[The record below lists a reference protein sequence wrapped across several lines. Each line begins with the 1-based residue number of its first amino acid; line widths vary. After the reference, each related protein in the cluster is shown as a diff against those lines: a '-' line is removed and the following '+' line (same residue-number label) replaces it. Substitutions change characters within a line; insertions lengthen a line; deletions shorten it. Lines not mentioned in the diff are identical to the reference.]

1 VRALKRRLKESLP
14 AAKRVAL
21 DAALRKEWLLGARRA
36 QIVLVVVVAV
46 GLLLF
51 PPLRDWLA
59 ELLFSEES
67 GRWFRRRQRLS
78 DTGELFV
85 SATSFLYW
93 FAGLGAALLA
103 LLDHAPEVLE
113 RRQPLRMADPAAKAM
128 GAPADSAPEAVPLGV
143 QATMAADAIGPTGTL
158 GAPVS
163 APAVGPTGTLG
174 AQSSASA
181 PAASAPNAGPT
192 GTLGG
197 PPASPAPGMPDAG
210 RYVVET
216 ELGRGG
222 MGVVFRAVDSV
233 LERTVALKQLPRHL
247 VGNPVLAERF
257 RTEAKVLARLTHPGI
272 VQVFD
277 LVENDQ
283 GMFMAM
289 ELVHGGSLDGVL
301 EDRGALPVAEVA
313 RLGAVMAEALAYAH
327 AQGVVHRD
335 FKPGNVL
342 LADDGTPKIT
352 DFGLAKIAREGPK
365 LTQEGAVLGSPAY
378 MSPEQAAGGVAEEA
392 ADIYSFGVTLYE
404 MATGRCPFEGESIA
418 SVLSAHITQ
427 PPPDPA
433 TFADIPAPLS
443 ELLLQMLAKTPES
456 RTDLP
461 TIATTLRS
469 L

>member
-1 VRALKRRLKESLP
+1 MSRVRALKRRLKESLP
-14 AAKRVAL
+14 AAKRVAQ
-21 DAALRKEWLLGARRA
+21 DGGLRKEWLLGARRA
-36 QIVLVVVVAV
+36 QTIFVVVVVV
-46 GLLLF
+46 GLFLF
-51 PPLRDWLA
+51 PPARDWLA
-59 ELLFSEES
+59 ELLFSEDS

-78 DTGELFV
+78 DLGELFV
-85 SATSFLYW
+85 SAVSFLYW
-93 FAGLGAALLA
+93 FGGLGAAVLT
-103 LLDHAPEVLE
+103 LLDDAPKVLE
-113 RRQPLRMADPAAKAM
+113 RRKPLRMADPVGQTMAAQPV
-128 GAPADSAPEAVPLGV
+128 GNAPPDASPMAV
-143 QATMAADAIGPTGTL
+143 QATMAAEAGMGPTGTL
-158 GAPVS
+158 AAESSSAAPVDD
-163 APAVGPTGTLG
+163 APTVAE
-174 AQSSASA
+174 
-181 PAASAPNAGPT
+181 
-192 GTLGG
+192 
-197 PPASPAPGMPDAG
+197 PAPHMPDAG
-210 RYVVET
+210 RYRIQS

-222 MGVVFRAVDSV
+222 MGVVFHAIDSV
-233 LERTVALKQLPRHL
+233 LERKVALKQLPRHL

-277 LVENDQ
+277 LVENAE

-301 EDRGALPVAEVA
+301 EETGALPVAEVA

-327 AQGVVHRD
+327 SQGVVHRD

-342 LADDGTPKIT
+342 LAEDGTPKIT

-378 MSPEQAAGGVAEEA
+378 MSPEQAAGGVAEQA
-392 ADIYSFGVTLYE
+392 ADVYSFGVTLYE

-433 TFADIPAPLS
+433 SFGDDIPAPLG

-456 RTDLP
+456 RPQDL
-461 TIATTLRS
+461 TAVATTLRQ
-469 L
+469 LAH